1 MTVHNRLVSSFL
13 LTGLLPLA
21 CSGAEDAPQ
30 GNVPDT
36 LVVYSFSRPVGHL
49 VDRLVGDAV
58 KHDCI
63 LPEDVDAATWKPG
76 TDLIV
81 ELQQADLLFS
91 NGLGFEGWVKTAA
104 LPSSK
109 LIEAAKGI
117 EPIRMEGK
125 THSHGKGGAHSHGEI
140 DPHAWSD
147 PMNYLEMANVV
158 ATAIVKSDASL
169 KTTVEQNLSTLSEE
183 LKALST
189 DNATIMAGLKGV
201 SLAANHPSFSYLMQS
216 QGLSIENFDLD
227 PEGAFEESEVAK
239 LKTWLEVHPTSALLW
254 EAEPS
259 KTATAALPNVQHFF
273 IDPLEGPVDGQ
284 YDYVAQAKANQE
296 RYRNIAFIAQQYS
309 KPVDAQTP

>member
-1 MTVHNRLVSSFL
+1 MTLHKWAVPFVLC
-13 LTGLLPLA
+13 TGALQLA
-21 CSGAEDAPQ
+21 CSGAEDKPQ
-30 GNVPDT
+30 GDEPEV
-36 LVVYSFSRPVGHL
+36 LEVYSFSRPVGHL
-49 VDRLVGDAV
+49 VDRLAGDAV
-58 KHDCI
+58 THTCI
-63 LPEDVDAATWKPG
+63 LPEDVDAATWKPD

-81 ELQQADLLFS
+81 KLQQADLLFS

-147 PMNYLEMANVV
+147 PMNYLAMAKVV
-158 ATAIVKSDASL
+158 AGAIIKSDASL
-169 KTTVEQNLSTLSEE
+169 KATVDQNLSTLSAE
-183 LKALST
+183 LDALNR
-189 DNATIMAGLKGV
+189 DNTAVMAGLKDV

-227 PEGAFEESEVAK
+227 PEGALADGEVTK
-239 LKTWLEVHPTSALLW
+239 LTTWLEAHPTAALLW

-259 KTATAALPNVQHFF
+259 KAAVAGLPTVQHFF
-273 IDPLEGPVDGQ
+273 IDPLEGPVDGR

-296 RYRNIAFIAQQYS
+296 RYRNIALQYA
-309 KPVDAQTP
+309 KPADAQTP